1 MRTFKYYLLFTVC
14 LLATGMFTSCD
25 SSDDSV
31 IEARALTDSEKVL
44 YKQAIQGNYSGY
56 LVYLQPDDINGTQVE
71 KSLPATWNVN
81 TETMQL
87 TVSNFPLK
95 AIADVTRHLDLKA
108 LLEQADPVN
117 MTAKVEL
124 VDPEYTQY
132 IEQGLYRYF
141 MTPANME
148 FTVDGKNVTIN
159 FLVAMNYN
167 GTRYESIAT
176 VYDKA
181 FTMPVLIRDV
191 QVNYNNYNID
201 ELMYLTNS
209 YTPLTKESD
218 Q

>member
-1 MRTFKYYLLFTVC
+1 MRTFKYYLLFAVC
-14 LLATGMFTSCD
+14 LLATGLFTSCD
-25 SSDDSV
+25 SSDDNEL
-31 IEARALTDSEKVL
+31 EARNLTDAEKTL
-44 YKQAIQGNYSGY
+44 YKQAINGNYSGY
-56 LVYLQPDDINGTQVE
+56 LVYLQANDLENVLEE

-81 TETMQL
+81 AANMQL
-87 TVSNFPLK
+87 TITNFPLE
-95 AIADVTRHLDLKA
+95 AIANVTRHLDLKE
-108 LLEQADPVN
+108 LLEKADPVN
-117 MTAKVEL
+117 MTAKVDL

-159 FLVAMNYN
+159 FWVAMNYY

-191 QVNYNNYNID
+191 QVNYNYYNID
-201 ELMYLTNS
+201 ELMYLTND
-209 YTPLTKESD
+209 YTPTTTEK
-218 Q
+218 

>member
-1 MRTFKYYLLFTVC
+1 MKTIKYYMLLAVC

-31 IEARALTDSEKVL
+31 VEARALTDSEKVL

-141 MTPANME
+141 MRPANME

-167 GTRYESIAT
+167 GTRYESVAT

-209 YTPLTKESD
+209 YTPPTTESD

>member
-1 MRTFKYYLLFTVC
+1 MKTIKYYMLFAVC
-14 LLATGMFTSCD
+14 LLATGLFTSCD
-25 SSDDSV
+25 SSDDNEV
-31 IEARALTDSEKVL
+31 EARNLTDSEKTL
-44 YKQAIQGNYSGY
+44 YKQAINGNYSGY
-56 LVYLQPDDINGTQVE
+56 LVYLQANDLENELEE

-81 TETMQL
+81 AANMQL
-87 TVSNFPLK
+87 TITNFPLE
-95 AIADVTRHLDLKA
+95 AIANVTRHLDLKE
-108 LLEQADPVN
+108 LLEKADPVN

-159 FLVAMNYN
+159 FWVAMNYY

-191 QVNYNNYNID
+191 QVNYNYYNID

-209 YTPLTKESD
+209 YTPKTTEK
-218 Q
+218 

>member
-1 MRTFKYYLLFTVC
+1 
-14 LLATGMFTSCD
+14 MFTSCD
-25 SSDDSV
+25 SSDDTV

-71 KSLPATWNVN
+71 KSLPASWNVN

-95 AIADVTRHLDLKA
+95 AIANVTRHLDLKE

-141 MTPANME
+141 MTPAKME
-148 FTVDGKNVTIN
+148 FTVDGKKVTIN
-159 FLVAMNYN
+159 FGVAMNYN

-176 VYDKA
+176 VYEKA

>member
-14 LLATGMFTSCD
+14 LLTTGMFTSCD

-31 IEARALTDSEKVL
+31 VEARALTDSEKVL

-71 KSLPATWNVN
+71 KSLPASWNVN

-141 MTPANME
+141 MRPANME

>member
-14 LLATGMFTSCD
+14 LLTTGMFTSCD

-31 IEARALTDSEKVL
+31 VEARALTDSEKVL

-141 MTPANME
+141 MRPANME

-167 GTRYESIAT
+167 GTRYESVAT

>member
-1 MRTFKYYLLFTVC
+1 MRTFKYYLLFAVC
-14 LLATGMFTSCD
+14 LLATGLFTSCD
-25 SSDDSV
+25 SSDDNEL
-31 IEARALTDSEKVL
+31 EARNLTDAEKAL
-44 YKQAIQGNYSGY
+44 YKQAINGNYSGY
-56 LVYLQPDDINGTQVE
+56 LVYLQANDLENVLEE

-81 TETMQL
+81 AANMQL
-87 TVSNFPLK
+87 TITNFPLE
-95 AIADVTRHLDLKA
+95 AIANVTRHLDLKE
-108 LLEQADPVN
+108 LLEKADPVN
-117 MTAKVEL
+117 MTAKVDL

-159 FLVAMNYN
+159 FWVAMNYY

-191 QVNYNNYNID
+191 QVNYNYYNID
-201 ELMYLTNS
+201 
-209 YTPLTKESD
+209 
-218 Q
+218 

>member
-1 MRTFKYYLLFTVC
+1 MRTFKYYLLFAVC
-14 LLATGMFTSCD
+14 LLATGLFTSCD
-25 SSDDSV
+25 SSDDNEV
-31 IEARALTDSEKVL
+31 EARNLTDSEKTL
-44 YKQAIQGNYSGY
+44 YKQAINGNYSGY
-56 LVYLQPDDINGTQVE
+56 LVYLQANDLENVLEE

-81 TETMQL
+81 AANMQL
-87 TVSNFPLK
+87 TITNFPLE
-95 AIADVTRHLDLKA
+95 AIANVTRHLDLKE
-108 LLEQADPVN
+108 LLEKADPVN

-159 FLVAMNYN
+159 FWVAMNYY

-191 QVNYNNYNID
+191 QVNYNYYNID
-201 ELMYLTNS
+201 ELMYLTND
-209 YTPLTKESD
+209 YTPKTTEK
-218 Q
+218 

>member
-31 IEARALTDSEKVL
+31 VEARALTDSEKVL

-71 KSLPATWNVN
+71 KSLPASWNVN

-141 MTPANME
+141 MTPAKME

-159 FLVAMNYN
+159 FWVAMNYN
-167 GTRYESIAT
+167 GTRYESVAT

>member
-1 MRTFKYYLLFTVC
+1 MKTIKYYMLFAVC
-14 LLATGMFTSCD
+14 LLATGLFTSCD
-25 SSDDSV
+25 SSDDNEV
-31 IEARALTDSEKVL
+31 EARNLTDSEKTL
-44 YKQAIQGNYSGY
+44 YKQAINGNYSGY
-56 LVYLQPDDINGTQVE
+56 LVYLQANDLENVLEE

-81 TETMQL
+81 AANMQL
-87 TVSNFPLK
+87 TITNFPLE
-95 AIADVTRHLDLKA
+95 AIANVTRHLDLKE
-108 LLEQADPVN
+108 LLEKADPVN

-159 FLVAMNYN
+159 FWVAMNYY

-191 QVNYNNYNID
+191 QVNYNYYNID
-201 ELMYLTNS
+201 ELMYLTND
-209 YTPLTKESD
+209 YTPKTTEK
-218 Q
+218 

>member
-71 KSLPATWNVN
+71 KSLPASWNVN

-141 MTPANME
+141 MTPAKME

-159 FLVAMNYN
+159 FWVAMNYY

-176 VYDKA
+176 VYNKA

>member
-1 MRTFKYYLLFTVC
+1 MKTIKYYMLFAVC
-14 LLATGMFTSCD
+14 LLATGLFTSCD
-25 SSDDSV
+25 SSDDNEV
-31 IEARALTDSEKVL
+31 EARNLTDSEKTL
-44 YKQAIQGNYSGY
+44 YKQAINGNYSGY
-56 LVYLQPDDINGTQVE
+56 LVYLQANDLENELEE

-81 TETMQL
+81 AANMQL
-87 TVSNFPLK
+87 TITNFPLE
-95 AIADVTRHLDLKA
+95 AIANVTRHLDLKE
-108 LLEQADPVN
+108 LLEKADPVN

-159 FLVAMNYN
+159 FWVAMNYY

-191 QVNYNNYNID
+191 QVNYNYYNID
-201 ELMYLTNS
+201 ELMYLTND
-209 YTPLTKESD
+209 YTPTTTEK
-218 Q
+218 

>member
-14 LLATGMFTSCD
+14 LLTTGMFTSCD

-31 IEARALTDSEKVL
+31 VEARALTDSEKVL

-71 KSLPATWNVN
+71 KSLPASWNVN

-141 MTPANME
+141 MRPANME
-148 FTVDGKNVTIN
+148 FTVDGKKVTIN

>member
-1 MRTFKYYLLFTVC
+1 
-14 LLATGMFTSCD
+14 MFTSCD

-71 KSLPATWNVN
+71 KSLPASWNVN

-132 IEQGLYRYF
+132 IEQGLYSYF
-141 MTPANME
+141 MTPAKME

-159 FLVAMNYN
+159 FWVAMNYN
-167 GTRYESIAT
+167 GTRYESVAT

-201 ELMYLTNS
+201 ELMYLTTS